1 MEHNIT
7 RRDLICS
14 SALLVTGGCLCSQ
27 MRPEPVPQSDCC
39 STPGLEPESLTVAE
53 DMAVVDLAKA
63 TTLSAVGAAARLVH
77 TERSLDIMVIHTDR
91 DAYIAL
97 GGKCTHAG
105 RPLSFVQSRNVLQ
118 CNNFGHAIF
127 DLDGQVLKGPAEQP
141 LKVYPTTCAG
151 GRVIISL

>member
-1 MEHNIT
+1 MEPCLT

-14 SALLVTGGCLCSQ
+14 SALLVTGGCLCHQ
-27 MRPEPVPQSDCC
+27 VKREPAPQSDCC
-39 STPGLEPESLTVAE
+39 STPELEPRSLTVSE
-53 DMAVVDLAKA
+53 TTAVIELAKA
-63 TTLSAVGAAARLVH
+63 TSLGVVGAAARLVH
-77 TERSLDIMVIHTDR
+77 AERSLDIMVIRTDR

-141 LKVYPTTCAG
+141 LKVYPVTLTDG
-151 GRVIISL
+151 QLIITL